1 MVALILDWLN
11 AGALG
16 ERAASAGVVVTDLED
31 DFANGYLLGV
41 LLEALGYWTSAGAA
55 GAAFEDVFADED
67 GTLAARSN
75 FAAAAQALDKAALAA
90 VLSKKDASNIRSR
103 KHGAMAKVLLRLK
116 RHLDGCPAEL
126 GRAEAAQL
134 AAKEITKTQRPKVFV
149 RESVTAWGGDDFI
162 KKMVDKVSYYSTT
175 LLPLLLLLLLY
186 YYYCHSTT
194 TPTPTA
200 TATLLL
206 LPLLL
211 LLLYYFY
218 SPTNQ
223 LTNPPP
229 LQVGGDNWNILDGE
243 IHLRRFHDTQRANE
257 RAQQLREEAVE
268 AEKLEV
274 RTKRHDEEMARARE
288 RTQFMTAWM
297 DEG

>member
-162 KKMVDKVSYYSTT
+162 KKMVDKVSCYSTT
-175 LLPLLLLLLLY
+175 LLPLLLLLLL
-186 YYYCHSTT
+186 
-194 TPTPTA
+194 
-200 TATLLL
+200 LLL
-206 LPLLL
+206 LPL
-211 LLLYYFY
+211 YYYYHYCSYYY
-218 SPTNQ
+218 STTTTPQPTNQ